1 MTLLYCYSLAL
12 VSQTDKPF
20 GLQDSLL
27 QVVWLYCCESMTE

>member
-12 VSQTDKPF
+12 VSQTDKLL

-27 QVVWLYCCESMTE
+27 QVVCLKGCESMTE